1 MSPLEQIQQH
11 LRTLRMPTAVE
22 IVGDLLTTATRETWP
37 LETFLSALL
46 EQEVE
51 GRSQRRV
58 ERLQKSSR
66 LPAGKTL
73 AAFEQKKLPLR
84 LTRQLAQLCSGE
96 FVTRAENLLT
106 PAPTAGAVSLDCP
119 GLERPTSPP
128 PSGTNWFRL
137 GTVFSSLPP
146 FIWWMNSCGQSVTCC
161 LNASCA
167 ASTPMK

>member
-22 IVGDLLTTATRETWP
+22 IVGDLLTTATRETWS
-37 LETFLSALL
+37 LETFLSELL

-58 ERLQKSSR
+58 ERLQKSSH

-73 AAFEQKKLPLR
+73 AAFDQKKLPLR
-84 LTRQLAQLCSGE
+84 LTRQLAQLCSGD

-106 PAPTAGAVSLDCP
+106 PAPTAGAVSLDCL
-119 GLERPTSPP
+119 GLERPTSLPLLD
-128 PSGTNWFRL
+128 TNWFRL
-137 GTVFSSLPP
+137 GTVFSSPPP
-146 FIWWMNSCGQSVTCC
+146 FTWWTSSCGRNVTCR
-161 LNASCA
+161 LSVSCA
-167 ASTPMK
+167 ASTPSK

>member
-37 LETFLSALL
+37 LETFLSELL

-58 ERLQKSSR
+58 ERLQKSSH

-73 AAFEQKKLPLR
+73 AAFDQKKLPLR

-106 PAPTAGAVSLDCP
+106 PAPTAGAVSLDCLE
-119 GLERPTSPP
+119 LERLTSPP
-128 PSGTNWFRL
+128 RLGTNWFRL
-137 GTVFSSLPP
+137 GTVCSSPPP
-146 FIWWMNSCGQSVTCC
+146 FTWWTNSCGRNVIFY
-161 LNASCA
+161 LNANCA
-167 ASTPMK
+167 TLTPMK